1 MIKVIL
7 PRGLSRRARALLAA
21 VAVLSVYACDS
32 SDTQPLVMQPTS
44 TTVTIGG
51 GAVKGPVAGA
61 TVNIFAVATDGLKTG
76 EPIATAITDSSG
88 NYTATVSDFIGVYLV
103 EISGGAY
110 IDEATGTT
118 QTIPED
124 EPLRAAS
131 AIEASGPTT
140 ITTVVTPL
148 TEIATQVAQQKT
160 GGFTRSN
167 VSAGNTEV
175 GTLFFGDNADAAQR
189 LLTTTPADL
198 TQESS
203 ATATEDARLMG
214 MLVSA
219 ISQINADTGSLKN
232 VIASLASDIV
242 VDGNLGDSAAEL
254 IAATNKVMASPTNN
268 SGDTSTSRV
277 QNILTAATTGVE
289 TPVAL
294 SSDSIIHRFTFADT
308 LVATIDRE
316 TMAISVLQPTG
327 TSAAAL
333 ISPTIS
339 ISLGATVAPDSGED
353 FTSPVNYIVTAED
366 GTTTTWTVTVT
377 IAATATSSLANIS
390 AATHSLITSAIINR
404 TTSMI
409 VGSVANLADLTTLDE
424 ITDPLQI
431 FSISDDATITRSSTG
446 SFTAG
451 EARFTVTA
459 ADETTSKEWAVK
471 LRVNDPQPQPA
482 FSISNGDLNVAANAT
497 PLQLTLTGGFP
508 AAPTT
513 FSSSNSDVATVS
525 ATGLVTITGV
535 GTTTLMASKARHL
548 SPVVEYLPIN
558 AEITLTAAKAN
569 QSALTFAQA
578 NVSSLLSAGTLINSL
593 TGGSGT
599 GIVNFSS
606 SNTDVA
612 TVAANGV
619 VTLLAA
625 GTTTITA
632 TKAADSLY
640 LAATPATYVITVT
653 VPAPTPTPESCVLDT
668 AKWDECVL

>member
-32 SDTQPLVMQPTS
+32 SDTQPLVTQPTP

-51 GAVKGPVAGA
+51 GAVKGPIAGA
-61 TVNIFAVATDGLKTG
+61 TVNIFAVATNGLKTG

-124 EPLRAAS
+124 APLRAAS

-140 ITTVVTPL
+140 ITTAVTPL

-160 GGFTRSN
+160 GGLTSSN

-316 TMAISVLQPTG
+316 AMAISVLQPTG

-339 ISLGATVAPDSGED
+339 ISLGATVAADSGED

-390 AATHSLITSAIINR
+390 AATNSLITSAIINR

-409 VGSVANLADLTTLDE
+409 VGSVASLADLTTLDE
-424 ITDPLQI
+424 TTDPLQI

-459 ADETTSKEWAVK
+459 ADGTTSKEWAVK

-497 PLQLTLTGGFP
+497 PLQLALTGGFP

-548 SPVVEYLPIN
+548 SPVVEYLPIS
-558 AEITLTAAKAN
+558 AEITLTADKAN

-599 GIVNFSS
+599 GIVNYSS

-640 LAATPATYVITVT
+640 LASPPATYVITVT
-653 VPAPTPTPESCVLDT
+653 VPEPTPESCVLDT

>member
-32 SDTQPLVMQPTS
+32 SDTQPLVTQPTP
-44 TTVTIGG
+44 TMVTIGG

-124 EPLRAAS
+124 APLRAAS

-160 GGFTRSN
+160 GGLTSSN

-198 TQESS
+198 TQESA
-203 ATATEDARLMG
+203 ATASEDARLMG

-254 IAATNKVMASPTNN
+254 IAATNKVVASPTNN

-339 ISLGATVAPDSGED
+339 ISLGATVAADSGED

-390 AATHSLITSAIINR
+390 AATNSLITSTIINR

-409 VGSVANLADLTTLDE
+409 VGSVASLADLTTLDE

-459 ADETTSKEWAVK
+459 ADGTTSKEWAVK

-482 FSISNGDLNVAANAT
+482 FSISNGDLNVATNAT
-497 PLQLTLTGGFP
+497 PLQLTLTGGFL

-513 FSSSNSDVATVS
+513 FSSSNSDVATVN

-548 SPVVEYLPIN
+548 SPVVEYLPIS

-599 GIVNFSS
+599 GIVNYSS

-640 LAATPATYVITVT
+640 LASPPATYVITVT
-653 VPAPTPTPESCVLDT
+653 VPEPTPESCVLDT

>member
-339 ISLGATVAPDSGED
+339 ISLGATVAADSGED

-390 AATHSLITSAIINR
+390 AATNSLITSAIINR

-409 VGSVANLADLTTLDE
+409 VGSVASLADLTTLDE

-459 ADETTSKEWAVK
+459 ADGTTSKEWAVK

-497 PLQLTLTGGFP
+497 PLQLTLTGGFL

-513 FSSSNSDVATVS
+513 FSSSNSDVATVN

-599 GIVNFSS
+599 GIVNYSS

-640 LAATPATYVITVT
+640 LASPPATYVITVT
-653 VPAPTPTPESCVLDT
+653 VPEPTPESCVLDT

>member
-32 SDTQPLVMQPTS
+32 SDTQPLVTQPTP

-160 GGFTRSN
+160 GGLTSSN

-232 VIASLASDIV
+232 VIASLTSDIV

-254 IAATNKVMASPTNN
+254 IAATNKVVASPTNN

-339 ISLGATVAPDSGED
+339 ISLGATVAADSGED

-390 AATHSLITSAIINR
+390 AATNSLITSAIINR

-409 VGSVANLADLTTLDE
+409 VGSVASLADLTTLDE

-497 PLQLTLTGGFP
+497 PLQLALTGGFL

-513 FSSSNSDVATVS
+513 FSSSNSDVATVN

-548 SPVVEYLPIN
+548 SPVVEYLPIS
-558 AEITLTAAKAN
+558 AEITLTADKAN

-599 GIVNFSS
+599 GIVNYSS

-640 LAATPATYVITVT
+640 LASPPATYVITVT
-653 VPAPTPTPESCVLDT
+653 VPEPTPESCVLDT

>member
-32 SDTQPLVMQPTS
+32 SDTQPLVTQPTP

-124 EPLRAAS
+124 APLRAAS

-160 GGFTRSN
+160 GGLTSSN

-198 TQESS
+198 TQESA
-203 ATATEDARLMG
+203 ATAGEDARLMG

-254 IAATNKVMASPTNN
+254 IAATNKVVASPTNN

-339 ISLGATVAPDSGED
+339 ISLGATVAADSGED

-390 AATHSLITSAIINR
+390 AATNSLITSTIINR

-409 VGSVANLADLTTLDE
+409 VGSVASLADLTTLDE

-459 ADETTSKEWAVK
+459 ADGTTSKEWAVK

-482 FSISNGDLNVAANAT
+482 FSISNGDLNVATNAT
-497 PLQLTLTGGFP
+497 PLQLTLTGGFL

-513 FSSSNSDVATVS
+513 FSSSNSDVATVN

-548 SPVVEYLPIN
+548 SPVVEYLPIS

-599 GIVNFSS
+599 GIVNYSS

-640 LAATPATYVITVT
+640 LASPPATYVITVT
-653 VPAPTPTPESCVLDT
+653 VPEPTPESCVLDT

>member
-1 MIKVIL
+1 
-7 PRGLSRRARALLAA
+7 
-21 VAVLSVYACDS
+21 
-32 SDTQPLVMQPTS
+32 
-44 TTVTIGG
+44 
-51 GAVKGPVAGA
+51 
-61 TVNIFAVATDGLKTG
+61 
-76 EPIATAITDSSG
+76 
-88 NYTATVSDFIGVYLV
+88 
-103 EISGGAY
+103 
-110 IDEATGTT
+110 
-118 QTIPED
+118 
-124 EPLRAAS
+124 
-131 AIEASGPTT
+131 
-140 ITTVVTPL
+140 
-148 TEIATQVAQQKT
+148 
-160 GGFTRSN
+160 
-167 VSAGNTEV
+167 
-175 GTLFFGDNADAAQR
+175 LFFGDNADAAQR

-198 TQESS
+198 TQEGA
-203 ATATEDARLMG
+203 ATASEDARLMG

-254 IAATNKVMASPTNN
+254 IAATNKVVASPTNN

-339 ISLGATVAPDSGED
+339 ISLGATVAADSGED

-390 AATHSLITSAIINR
+390 AATNSLITSAIINR

-409 VGSVANLADLTTLDE
+409 VGSVASLADLTTLDE

-459 ADETTSKEWAVK
+459 ADGTTSKEWAVK

-482 FSISNGDLNVAANAT
+482 FSISNGDLNVATNAT
-497 PLQLTLTGGFP
+497 PLQLTLTGGFL

-513 FSSSNSDVATVS
+513 FSSSNSDVATVN

-548 SPVVEYLPIN
+548 SPVVEYLPIS

-599 GIVNFSS
+599 GIVNYSS

-640 LAATPATYVITVT
+640 LASPPATYVITVT
-653 VPAPTPTPESCVLDT
+653 VPEPTPESCVLDT

>member
-1 MIKVIL
+1 M
-7 PRGLSRRARALLAA
+7 
-21 VAVLSVYACDS
+21 
-32 SDTQPLVMQPTS
+32 
-44 TTVTIGG
+44 
-51 GAVKGPVAGA
+51 
-61 TVNIFAVATDGLKTG
+61 
-76 EPIATAITDSSG
+76 
-88 NYTATVSDFIGVYLV
+88 
-103 EISGGAY
+103 
-110 IDEATGTT
+110 
-118 QTIPED
+118 
-124 EPLRAAS
+124 
-131 AIEASGPTT
+131 
-140 ITTVVTPL
+140 
-148 TEIATQVAQQKT
+148 
-160 GGFTRSN
+160 
-167 VSAGNTEV
+167 
-175 GTLFFGDNADAAQR
+175 
-189 LLTTTPADL
+189 
-198 TQESS
+198 
-203 ATATEDARLMG
+203 
-214 MLVSA
+214 
-219 ISQINADTGSLKN
+219 
-232 VIASLASDIV
+232 ASDIV

-390 AATHSLITSAIINR
+390 AATNSLITSAIINR

-471 LRVNDPQPQPA
+471 LRVNDPQLQPA

-640 LAATPATYVITVT
+640 LASTPATYVITVT